1 MNRMNTAIPVELSER
16 ASQHY
21 AQHVNPEWVRLL
33 DLLQMNVRYERCVG
47 TELFTDDGRRILDF
61 LSGYCV
67 HNVGHN
73 HPEVV
78 RALQNE
84 LERCGPAMIQTH
96 VADLAGELAE
106 KLCDRAGGRLARL
119 SFALREAR
127 PWNQRSMFGQI
138 VVMRLFR
145 DFGFLTQICGNHFMV
160 LKLAPPLVVTDA
172 QLDAFVVAIRDV
184 VEIARSPGLFWSE
197 ALGLAV
203 RAFRS

>member
-1 MNRMNTAIPVELSER
+1 MHTALQVEQSER
-16 ASQHY
+16 ASERY
-21 AQHVNPEWVRLL
+21 AKRVNPEWVRLL

-47 TELFTDDGRRILDF
+47 TELFTDDGKRILDF

-106 KLCDRAGGRLARL
+106 RLCDRAGG
-119 SFALREAR
+119 
-127 PWNQRSMFGQI
+127 PFGE
-138 VVMRLFR
+138 
-145 DFGFLTQICGNHFMV
+145 GFLLLFGERGSGSCHQVRPGSYAARWH
-160 LKLAPPLVVTDA
+160 PL
-172 QLDAFVVAIRDV
+172 R
-184 VEIARSPGLFWSE
+184 
-197 ALGLAV
+197 
-203 RAFRS
+203 